1 VILKFA
7 WNGTHF
13 LKIRHVL
20 DVMHCEKN
28 LYENLLRTL
37 LGETD
42 NTRAREDMMDME
54 IREELWLRPCPN
66 NPGHFTKPH
75 PIYVMNPTERQE
87 FLHCIEGLQAPTK
100 YVADGRLRFL
110 ISHDYHVLM

>member
-54 IREELWLRPCPN
+54 IREELWLRPRSFYKTTSYLCNEPDREAR
-66 NPGHFTKPH
+66 
-75 PIYVMNPTERQE
+75 ISS
-87 FLHCIEGLQAPTK
+87 LH
-100 YVADGRLRFL
+100 
-110 ISHDYHVLM
+110 